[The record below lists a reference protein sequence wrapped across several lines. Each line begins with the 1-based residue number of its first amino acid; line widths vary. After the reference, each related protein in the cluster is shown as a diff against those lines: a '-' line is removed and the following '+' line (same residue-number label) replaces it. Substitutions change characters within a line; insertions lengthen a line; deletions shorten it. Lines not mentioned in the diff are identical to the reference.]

1 MIELLGLPYSPW
13 TEKARWALDV
23 RKVPYRYRTYHPL
36 IGELELRIKTRR
48 VAGVV
53 TVPLLSDGR
62 GGVYDDS
69 AKIARYADTQGEGP
83 VLFPPDREAAITH
96 WIEVSERGLAAARA
110 LSLERQLL
118 DREALAE
125 MVPPGLRSALGPM
138 AARLG
143 AFGLRRTLRK
153 YRANAQTLDQHRQK
167 ARSALSELRAGL
179 ETSSTSPKT
188 LLGSFTFA
196 DIACA
201 QILGFISPPA
211 YGLKLGKASRRGFTD
226 LMLAQEFADLV
237 AWRDALYEAYR
248 PRPTPVDP

>member
-13 TEKARWALDV
+13 SEKARWALDV
-23 RKVPYRYRTYHPL
+23 RKVPYRYRVYQPM
-36 IGELELRIKTRR
+36 IGELELRLKTRR
-48 VAGVV
+48 MLGAV
-53 TVPLLSDGR
+53 TVPLLRDERGR
-62 GGVYDDS
+62 IYDDS
-69 AKIARYADTQGEGP
+69 AKIARFADTLGEGP
-83 VLFPPDREAAITH
+83 RLFPLEHEAAIAH
-96 WIEVSERGLAAARA
+96 WIEVSERGLEAARA

-118 DREALAE
+118 DDEALSE
-125 MVPPGLRSALGPM
+125 MVPPKLRASLGGLAP
-138 AARLG
+138 RLA

-153 YRANAQTLDQHRQK
+153 YGANAHTLDQHRQR
-167 ARSALSELRAGL
+167 ARAALGELRAGL
-179 ETSSTSPKT
+179 EHATTSPKT

-237 AWRDALYEAYR
+237 AWRDALYEAHR
-248 PRPTPVDP
+248 PRLGEAR